1 MKMFH
6 RRLSQIEKS
15 RRRDNLPALAMGK
28 MCYHCGTII
37 TIDDENPCGHHELL
51 PDAMMQLVLQH
62 VIGEDGEPVAPTP
75 GCTRTIR
82 ITHEIGQNAG

>member
-28 MCYHCGTII
+28 MCYHCGAII
-37 TIDDENPCGHHELL
+37 TLDDESPCGHHELL
-51 PDAMMQLVLQH
+51 PDAMMRLVMQH
-62 VIGEDGEPVAPTP
+62 VIGEDGDPQPPIP
-75 GCTRTIR
+75 GVTRTIR
-82 ITHEIGQNAG
+82 VRHEIGATAV